1 MSENPES
8 RNDDLL
14 AWILLVTLSI
24 VWGSSFILIK
34 KSLLGFTAP
43 MVGALRVIFAS
54 LFLLPF
60 IFKNLKG
67 LKKEEIK
74 YLFFVGLTGSF
85 VPAILFALAQT
96 RINSSVAG
104 LLNSLTPTMVLVVG
118 ALFFRQKVERNSF
131 FGVALGL
138 VGSFILIAGFSF
150 DQLTSINF
158 YSFFVILATLM
169 YGINLNLIKHKLLRV
184 KSTQITVISIC
195 MVMPLALVFLL
206 VFTPFTGLHWEGEIW
221 WSLLSV
227 AVLGMAGTGVALFL
241 FNTMV
246 KISSAVFSSS
256 VTYLIPIFAIFWGII
271 DNETI
276 KFQHI
281 VGLTIII
288 TGIILINRKKLKK

>member
-96 RINSSVAG
+96 MINSSVAG
-104 LLNSLTPTMVLVVG
+104 LLNSLTPTMVLIVG
-118 ALFFRQKVERNSF
+118 ALFFRQKVEKNSF
-131 FGVALGL
+131 VGVALGL

-169 YGINLNLIKHKLLRV
+169 
-184 KSTQITVISIC
+184 
-195 MVMPLALVFLL
+195 
-206 VFTPFTGLHWEGEIW
+206 
-221 WSLLSV
+221 
-227 AVLGMAGTGVALFL
+227 
-241 FNTMV
+241 
-246 KISSAVFSSS
+246 
-256 VTYLIPIFAIFWGII
+256 
-271 DNETI
+271 
-276 KFQHI
+276 
-281 VGLTIII
+281 
-288 TGIILINRKKLKK
+288 

>member
-1 MSENPES
+1 M
-8 RNDDLL
+8 
-14 AWILLVTLSI
+14 
-24 VWGSSFILIK
+24 
-34 KSLLGFTAP
+34 
-43 MVGALRVIFAS
+43 
-54 LFLLPF
+54 
-60 IFKNLKG
+60 
-67 LKKEEIK
+67 
-74 YLFFVGLTGSF
+74 
-85 VPAILFALAQT
+85 
-96 RINSSVAG
+96 
-104 LLNSLTPTMVLVVG
+104 
-118 ALFFRQKVERNSF
+118 
-131 FGVALGL
+131 
-138 VGSFILIAGFSF
+138 
-150 DQLTSINF
+150 
-158 YSFFVILATLM
+158 
-169 YGINLNLIKHKLLRV
+169 RV

>member
-96 RINSSVAG
+96 MINSSVAG
-104 LLNSLTPTMVLVVG
+104 LLNSLTPTMVLIVG
-118 ALFFRQKVERNSF
+118 ALFFRQKVEKNSF
-131 FGVALGL
+131 VGVALGL

-150 DQLTSINF
+150 DQLSSINF